1 MSYYA
6 VHSHMTEAER
16 EHRRRLIELDDLLK
30 AMRQQQD
37 LIHLNLGI
45 WLRNGPSRELRER
58 INEAAAAYGEAFS
71 EIMGS
76 TPPRIEAPKARNRY

>member
-1 MSYYA
+1 MGYA
-6 VHSHMTEAER
+6 VYSHMTEAER
-16 EHRRRLIELDDLLK
+16 EQRRRLIEQDELLK

-58 INEAAAAYGEAFS
+58 INAAAQAYGEAFT
-71 EIMGS
+71 EIMSS
-76 TPPRIEAPKARNRY
+76 TGPRQIAGPKR